1 MFTIALNGA
10 KVTAYNQTVKTKILL
25 FTLLTFAMVSQLCAS
40 ENETFSKQVCGII
53 SASQNVKECH
63 YDENQKCLLYQTYDK
78 KEKKVQ
84 CLWFPQNE
92 SKQIIID
99 ETIWVS
105 LKDVDY
111 VMIGY
116 GLTSSNP
123 QTYYWIP
130 KQKLSK
136 KVNLNKLEK
145 YRLSFPIIYNRF

>member
-1 MFTIALNGA
+1 M
-10 KVTAYNQTVKTKILL
+10 KTKILL
-25 FTLLTFAMVSQLCAS
+25 FTLLTFAMVNQLCAS
-40 ENETFSKQVCGII
+40 EPDKFSKLVCGII
-53 SASQNVKECH
+53 SASPNVKECH
-63 YDENQKCLLYQTYDK
+63 YDEKQDCLCYQTIDK

-136 KVNLNKLEK
+136 KLNLNKLEK
-145 YRLSFPIIYNRF
+145 YRLSFPIVNNRF